1 MSTGGGATAQLCS
14 SSTYGLGYPVLNVDE
29 AGKKSQTW
37 TDGFGRTI
45 EADEP
50 DTSNNLTIATC
61 STYDLLDNLT
71 QVVQGSETRTYV
83 YDGLSRQTSAQEPE
97 SGTTST
103 FYTTSAGAL
112 CSGVSGNACRI
123 TDARSKTT
131 TYAYDTRDRLTSKT
145 FSDSTPTISRV
156 PHSFAAFF
164 PRMSG

>member
-1 MSTGGGATAQLCS
+1 M
-14 SSTYGLGYPVLNVDE
+14 LNVDE

-83 YDGLSRQTSAQEPE
+83 YDGLSRQTSATEPE
-97 SGTTST
+97 SGAIST

-112 CSGVSGNACRI
+112 CSGVAGNACRI